1 RIATL
6 ERNMSL
12 DTAPGLVTGATGNQ
26 GGAVV
31 RALVAAGIPVRELTR
46 DARRGEEVR
55 EDGADLAVGDL
66 DDADSVARAVAGVR
80 GVFSVQMPR
89 MSNSGL
95 DYDGEVRQAE
105 SLIKAARAAGVT
117 HFVQSSIS
125 GVGQHAK
132 VPGYG
137 RQEWGEDTKKFD
149 AKKLIQDSV
158 RTAGFERW
166 TIVKPGTFMENFHPA
181 AHYMFPRGLA
191 GGLVTTLKPETR
203 LSLTAVEDIGATV
216 AAAMTEAEKF
226 HELEL
231 ELASDYRSMAEVA

>member
-1 RIATL
+1 MSAWRVGKWRRTVADPTPASRAIFSEEASAPRAATSARATSRMSVRFRRASARSESVIGPLPVANWRDPPYRVEAKWRAPPFRIATL
-6 ERNMSL
+6 RRIMSL
-12 DTAPGLVTGATGNQ
+12 DTAPVLVTGATGKQ

-31 RALVAAGIPVRELTR
+31 RALVAAGIPVRALTR

-66 DDADSVARAVAGVR
+66 DDADSVVRAVAGVR

-125 GVGQHAK
+125 GVGQQAK
-132 VPGYG
+132 VPGYC
-137 RQEWGEDTKKFD
+137 RQDWGD
-149 AKKLIQDSV
+149 AS
-158 RTAGFERW
+158 
-166 TIVKPGTFMENFHPA
+166 
-181 AHYMFPRGLA
+181 
-191 GGLVTTLKPETR
+191 
-203 LSLTAVEDIGATV
+203 
-216 AAAMTEAEKF
+216 
-226 HELEL
+226 
-231 ELASDYRSMAEVA
+231 